1 VSGQTPERT
10 RGEQLLALRQLA
22 ETGRQRERQAVKSD
36 INVTPLVDVVLV
48 LLIIFMVVTP
58 MIASGVAVDLPK
70 TSHHAKKPDDG
81 KDIII
86 SVTTDKR
93 VYVGAQQVPR
103 LQELGTV
110 VESERRRAPDKTIF
124 LKGDARAPFGSIK
137 QVMATL
143 HEARI
148 DDIVMGTE
156 ELPKPP

>member
-1 VSGQTPERT
+1 
-10 RGEQLLALRQLA
+10 
-22 ETGRQRERQAVKSD
+22 
-36 INVTPLVDVVLV
+36 
-48 LLIIFMVVTP
+48 
-58 MIASGVAVDLPK
+58 VDLPK